1 MQKRFGEI
9 MERYKDFI
17 YSYAYYFSGSRET
30 AEDLTQEVLFRIW
43 RNLDSIKLGPTTS
56 WVSRVTRNLCIDWTR
71 RKQSP
76 LDASVPLETVDCRA
90 ESRPHRTLELLEEK
104 ELREKLQDAI
114 ARLPER
120 YRSVVILRE
129 IEHLKYEE
137 ISEALDMPL
146 NSVKVNIHRARRLLR
161 ESLKPLYENEMSRR

>member
-17 YSYAYYFSGSRET
+17 YSYTYYFSGSREN
-30 AEDLTQEVLFRIW
+30 AEDLTQEVLLRIW
-43 RNLDSIKLGPTTS
+43 QNMGSIKLGPTKS
-56 WVSRVTRNLCIDWTR
+56 WVSKVTRNLCIDWTR
-71 RKQSP
+71 RKHSP
-76 LDASVPLETVDCRA
+76 LDASVPLENLDSRPETGPHRA
-90 ESRPHRTLELLEEK
+90 EELLEEK
-104 ELREKLQDAI
+104 ELRERLRGAI

-120 YRSVVILRE
+120 YRSLIILRE

-137 ISEALDMPL
+137 ISDTLEMPL

-161 ESLKPLYENEMSRR
+161 ESLKPLYENQMIRR